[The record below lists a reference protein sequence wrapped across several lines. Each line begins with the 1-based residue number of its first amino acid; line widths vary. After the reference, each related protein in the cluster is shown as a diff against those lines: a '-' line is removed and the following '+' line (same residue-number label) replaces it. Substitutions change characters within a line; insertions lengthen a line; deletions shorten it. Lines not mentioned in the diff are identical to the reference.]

1 MLTLQ
6 SVAKEFS
13 LPEEVILQQSLK
25 AFLVREISLIEAE
38 IAQLRER
45 YTLVWPNQLKQAISE
60 GRIVAHPAWED
71 YIDWQN
77 SIEAMESI
85 RSLLTESESSTPI
98 RPAFCPET
106 AQ

>member
-13 LPEEVILQQSLK
+13 LPEEVILQQSLRV
-25 AFLVREISLIEAE
+25 FLMREISLIEAA

-45 YTLVWPNQLKQAISE
+45 YTLIWPGQLKEAISD

-71 YIDWQN
+71 YIEWQN
-77 SIEAMESI
+77 SIESIESI
-85 RSLLTESESSTPI
+85 HSLLTESENGHTRTI
-98 RPAFCPET
+98 
-106 AQ
+106 

>member
-6 SVAKEFS
+6 SVAQEFS
-13 LPEEVILQQSLK
+13 LSEEVILEQSLK
-25 AFLVREISLIEAE
+25 AFLMREISLIETE

-45 YTLVWPNQLKQAISE
+45 YTLIWPSQLKQAISE

-77 SIEAMESI
+77 SIETIESI
-85 RSLLTESESSTPI
+85 RSLLTESENGHTRTI
-98 RPAFCPET
+98 
-106 AQ
+106 

>member
-6 SVAKEFS
+6 TVAQELS
-13 LPEEVILQQSLK
+13 LPDETLLQQSLV
-25 AFLVREISLIEAE
+25 AFLLREISLIESE

-45 YTLVWPNQLKQAISE
+45 YALVWPGQLKQAISD

-77 SIEAMESI
+77 SIEAIESI
-85 RSLLTESESSTPI
+85 RTLLTEFGGSFSNGYIGSG
-98 RPAFCPET
+98 A
-106 AQ
+106 